1 MESDSGATNFYPFFQ
16 CMAYNADLINSVVA
30 HIHNLPDA
38 PNGNVTETIVGV
50 CEVSIHNWYE
60 GKSFNLYL

>member
-16 CMAYNADLINSVVA
+16 RMTYSADLINRVVA

-38 PNGNVTETIVGV
+38 PNGNVTETIVDV
-50 CEVSIHNWYE
+50 CEVGIHNWHE
-60 GKSFNLYL
+60 GERFNLYL